1 MNMNKIDIDV
11 FNNIKKDNDMNN
23 KIRENIIYI
32 ILLKILYLRNGIK
45 KKNNRII

>member
-1 MNMNKIDIDV
+1 MNKIDIDV

-45 KKNNRII
+45 KKKNRII